1 MFKKISAIIILTV
14 LFFSCDIKRPNIILI
29 IADDMST
36 LENAHTPRIN
46 EIALQGIKFT
56 NAYSQYANCVPSR
69 QSFLTGLSP
78 FRGIRQGRID
88 EYLKKNNHI
97 SMPMFF
103 KVNNYK
109 TISLGKVYHDAK
121 QDKDAWDFLYDIS
134 NEENNY
140 YNWESFASKKNKEI
154 KDSDLRPAVENTAL
168 PLTNYNDYNI
178 AEKAIEFLSEL
189 SSDQF
194 FMTIGFRKPHL
205 PFAAPKKFWEIYDNV
220 EFQKSEFD
228 YATVNGDS
236 VVYMWSELA
245 SYKPFSASYKSKNYR
260 DKRILNEQALKL
272 KKGYYSCVSF
282 IDYLIG
288 MITDEIKNLGLD
300 NNTIIVITSDHGF
313 HLGEQQI
320 WGKHTNFK
328 KSTNIPLIIF
338 DPRMNNNKNITEA
351 FVELLDLFPTLVELA
366 GLENKGKMDGKSMVP
381 IIENNLLE
389 GFSNS
394 FSMYQS
400 FQKDEN
406 VKDLKAYALHNKKY
420 TYIEWWDTV
429 SNTIVNQE
437 LYDIEYGLET
447 TNIISD
453 PSTQEIVKRLSKK
466 IEIKKQSLK

>member
-1 MFKKISAIIILTV
+1 MFKKISATIILTV

-109 TISLGKVYHDAK
+109 TISLGKVYHDAN

-381 IIENNLLE
+381 LIDNNLLE
-389 GFSNS
+389 DFSNS

>member
-1 MFKKISAIIILTV
+1 MFKKISATIILTV

-381 IIENNLLE
+381 LIDNNLLE
-389 GFSNS
+389 DFSNS

>member
-1 MFKKISAIIILTV
+1 MFKKISATIILTV

-140 YNWESFASKKNKEI
+140 DNWESFASKKNKEI

-260 DKRILNEQALKL
+260 DKRILNEQASKL

-381 IIENNLLE
+381 LIDNNLLE
-389 GFSNS
+389 DFSNS

-406 VKDLKAYALHNKKY
+406 VKNLKAYALHNKKY

-447 TNIISD
+447 INIISD
-453 PSTQEIVKRLSKK
+453 PSSQEIVKRLSKK

>member
-1 MFKKISAIIILTV
+1 MFKKISATIILTV

-109 TISLGKVYHDAK
+109 TISLGKVYHDAN

-236 VVYMWSELA
+236 IVYIWSELA
-245 SYKPFSASYKSKNYR
+245 SYKPFSTSYKSKNYR

-288 MITDEIKNLGLD
+288 MITDEIKKLGLD

-381 IIENNLLE
+381 LIDNNLLE
-389 GFSNS
+389 DFSNS

-466 IEIKKQSLK
+466 IENKKQSLK

>member
-1 MFKKISAIIILTV
+1 MFKKISATIILTV

-36 LENAHTPRIN
+36 LENAHTPRIDQ
-46 EIALQGIKFT
+46 IALQGIKFT

-109 TISLGKVYHDAK
+109 TISLGKVYHDAN

-236 VVYMWSELA
+236 IVYMWSELA

-381 IIENNLLE
+381 LIDNNLLE
-389 GFSNS
+389 DFSNS

>member
-1 MFKKISAIIILTV
+1 MFKKISATIILTV

-140 YNWESFASKKNKEI
+140 DNWESFASKKNKEI

-260 DKRILNEQALKL
+260 DKRILNEQASKL

-381 IIENNLLE
+381 LIDNNLLE
-389 GFSNS
+389 DFSNS

-406 VKDLKAYALHNKKY
+406 VKNLNAYALHNKKY

-447 TNIISD
+447 INIISD

>member
-1 MFKKISAIIILTV
+1 MFKKISATIILTV

-36 LENAHTPRIN
+36 LENAHTPRIDQ
-46 EIALQGIKFT
+46 IALQGIKFT

-154 KDSDLRPAVENTAL
+154 KDSDLRPAIENTAL

-205 PFAAPKKFWEIYDNV
+205 AFAAPKKFWEIYDNV

-236 VVYMWSELA
+236 VVYMLSLIHI
-245 SYKPFSASYKSKNYR
+245 SSPR
-260 DKRILNEQALKL
+260 DF
-272 KKGYYSCVSF
+272 G
-282 IDYLIG
+282 
-288 MITDEIKNLGLD
+288 
-300 NNTIIVITSDHGF
+300 
-313 HLGEQQI
+313 
-320 WGKHTNFK
+320 
-328 KSTNIPLIIF
+328 
-338 DPRMNNNKNITEA
+338 
-351 FVELLDLFPTLVELA
+351 
-366 GLENKGKMDGKSMVP
+366 
-381 IIENNLLE
+381 
-389 GFSNS
+389 
-394 FSMYQS
+394 
-400 FQKDEN
+400 
-406 VKDLKAYALHNKKY
+406 
-420 TYIEWWDTV
+420 
-429 SNTIVNQE
+429 
-437 LYDIEYGLET
+437 
-447 TNIISD
+447 
-453 PSTQEIVKRLSKK
+453 
-466 IEIKKQSLK
+466 

>member
-1 MFKKISAIIILTV
+1 MFKKISATIILTV

-29 IADDMST
+29 IADDMSI
-36 LENAHTPRIN
+36 LENAHTPRIDQ
-46 EIALQGIKFT
+46 IALQGIKFT

-121 QDKDAWDFLYDIS
+121 QDKDAWDLLYDIS

-154 KDSDLRPAVENTAL
+154 KDSDLRPAIENTAL

-236 VVYMWSELA
+236 IVYMWSELA
-245 SYKPFSASYKSKNYR
+245 SYKPFSTSYKSKNYR

-288 MITDEIKNLGLD
+288 MITDEIKKLGLD

-338 DPRMNNNKNITEA
+338 DPRMNNSKNITEA

-381 IIENNLLE
+381 VIDNNLLE

-406 VKDLKAYALHNKKY
+406 VKDLKAYALHNNKY

-437 LYDIEYGLET
+437 LYDIEDGLET
-447 TNIISD
+447 INIISD
-453 PSTQEIVKRLSKK
+453 PSAKEIVKILSRK

>member
-1 MFKKISAIIILTV
+1 MFKKISATIILTV

-140 YNWESFASKKNKEI
+140 DNWESFASKKNKEI

-260 DKRILNEQALKL
+260 DKRILNEQASKL

-381 IIENNLLE
+381 LIDNNLLE
-389 GFSNS
+389 DFSNS

-406 VKDLKAYALHNKKY
+406 VKNLKAYALHNKKY

-447 TNIISD
+447 INIISD

>member
-1 MFKKISAIIILTV
+1 MFKKISATIILTV

-109 TISLGKVYHDAK
+109 TISLGKVYHDAN

-245 SYKPFSASYKSKNYR
+245 SYKPFSTSYKSKNYR

-381 IIENNLLE
+381 LIDNNLLE
-389 GFSNS
+389 DFSNS

>member
-1 MFKKISAIIILTV
+1 MFKKISATIILTV

-140 YNWESFASKKNKEI
+140 DNWESFASKKNKEI
-154 KDSDLRPAVENTAL
+154 KDLDLRPAVENTAL

-260 DKRILNEQALKL
+260 DKRILNEQASKL

-381 IIENNLLE
+381 LIDNNLLE
-389 GFSNS
+389 DFSNS

-406 VKDLKAYALHNKKY
+406 VKNLKAYALHNKKY

-447 TNIISD
+447 INIISD

>member
-1 MFKKISAIIILTV
+1 MFKKISATIILTV

-109 TISLGKVYHDAK
+109 TISLGKVYHDAN

-288 MITDEIKNLGLD
+288 MITDEIKKLGLD

-381 IIENNLLE
+381 LIDNNLLE
-389 GFSNS
+389 DFSNS

>member
-1 MFKKISAIIILTV
+1 MFKKILTTIILSA

-36 LENAHTPRIN
+36 LENAQTPRID
-46 EIALQGIKFT
+46 EIASKGIKFT
-56 NAYSQYANCVPSR
+56 NAYSQYANCAPSR

-88 EYLKKNNHI
+88 EYLKKNNHL

-121 QDKDAWDFLYDIS
+121 QDQDAWDFLYDIS

-140 YNWESFASKKNKEI
+140 QNWESFASQKNKEI
-154 KDSDLRPAVENTAL
+154 KNSDLRPAVENTAL

-178 AEKAIEFLSEL
+178 AEKAIEFLGEL

-205 PFAAPKKFWEIYDNV
+205 PFAAPKEFWEIYDNV

-228 YATVNGDS
+228 QATVNGDS
-236 VVYMWSELA
+236 IVYMWSELA
-245 SYKPFSASYKSKNYR
+245 SYKPFSTSYKSKNYR
-260 DKRILNEQALKL
+260 NKRILNEQALEL

-282 IDYLIG
+282 VDYLVG
-288 MITDEIKNLGLD
+288 MIEDEIKNLGLD

-313 HLGEQQI
+313 QLGEQQI
-320 WGKHTNFK
+320 WGKHSNFK
-328 KSTNIPLIIF
+328 TSTNIPLIIF
-338 DPRMNNNKNITEA
+338 DPRMNNKKNTSKG

-366 GLENKGKMDGKSMVP
+366 GLENNGKMDGKSMVP
-381 IIENNLLE
+381 LINNHLSE

-394 FSMYQS
+394 YSMYQS
-400 FQKDEN
+400 FQKDEDI
-406 VKDLKAYALHNKKY
+406 KDLKAYALHNKKY

-437 LYDIEYGLET
+437 LYDIEEGLET
-447 TNIISD
+447 INIISD
-453 PSTQEIVKRLSKK
+453 PSRKETVKKLSKK
-466 IEIKKQSLK
+466 IEIKNQSLK

>member
-1 MFKKISAIIILTV
+1 MFKKISATIILTV

-245 SYKPFSASYKSKNYR
+245 SYKPFSTSYKSKNYR

-338 DPRMNNNKNITEA
+338 DPRMNNSKNITEA

-381 IIENNLLE
+381 LIDNNLLE
-389 GFSNS
+389 DFSNS

-447 TNIISD
+447 ANIISD

>member
-1 MFKKISAIIILTV
+1 MFKKISATIILTV
-14 LFFSCDIKRPNIILI
+14 LFFSCDIKKPNIILI

-154 KDSDLRPAVENTAL
+154 KDSDLRPAIENTAL

-260 DKRILNEQALKL
+260 DKRILNEQASKL

-381 IIENNLLE
+381 LMDNNLLE
-389 GFSNS
+389 DFSNS

>member
-1 MFKKISAIIILTV
+1 
-14 LFFSCDIKRPNIILI
+14 
-29 IADDMST
+29 
-36 LENAHTPRIN
+36 
-46 EIALQGIKFT
+46 
-56 NAYSQYANCVPSR
+56 
-69 QSFLTGLSP
+69 
-78 FRGIRQGRID
+78 
-88 EYLKKNNHI
+88 
-97 SMPMFF
+97 
-103 KVNNYK
+103 
-109 TISLGKVYHDAK
+109 
-121 QDKDAWDFLYDIS
+121 
-134 NEENNY
+134 
-140 YNWESFASKKNKEI
+140 
-154 KDSDLRPAVENTAL
+154 
-168 PLTNYNDYNI
+168 
-178 AEKAIEFLSEL
+178 
-189 SSDQF
+189 
-194 FMTIGFRKPHL
+194 MTIGFRKPHL

-228 YATVNGDS
+228 YATVDGDS
-236 VVYMWSELA
+236 IVYMWSELA

-260 DKRILNEQALKL
+260 DKRILNEQASKL

-381 IIENNLLE
+381 LIDNNLLE
-389 GFSNS
+389 DFSNS

-406 VKDLKAYALHNKKY
+406 VKNLKAYALHNKKY

-447 TNIISD
+447 INIISD

>member
-1 MFKKISAIIILTV
+1 MFKKISATIILTV

-109 TISLGKVYHDAK
+109 TISLGKVYHDAN

-381 IIENNLLE
+381 LIDNNLLE
-389 GFSNS
+389 DFSNS

-406 VKDLKAYALHNKKY
+406 VTDLKAYALHNKKY

>member
-1 MFKKISAIIILTV
+1 MFKKISATIILTV

-78 FRGIRQGRID
+78 FRGNRQGRID
-88 EYLKKNNHI
+88 EYLRKNNHI

-109 TISLGKVYHDAK
+109 TISLGKVYHDAN

-260 DKRILNEQALKL
+260 DKRISNEQALKL

-381 IIENNLLE
+381 LIDNNLLE
-389 GFSNS
+389 DFSNS

-406 VKDLKAYALHNKKY
+406 VTDLKAYALHNKKY